1 MQLRLFYRVEAYSNL
16 LGVFSIFFR
25 QQVNKLAKRDP
36 LSFMKVEYQE
46 KVKQQ
51 LDWVHRN
58 LQGPSDVRCTVEG
71 KEVLMFCSNNYLGLS
86 NHPVLKEA
94 AIKAVKSHGAGSGSV
109 RPIAGN
115 MDLHEKWESTL
126 ARFKETEGGF
136 VTSAGFTANEGVIPQ
151 LAPQAEDA
159 ILSDELN
166 HGSIIDGVRLS
177 KAKRYVFKHQDMNDL
192 DRAMKEIDATNPRR
206 ILVITDGVFSMDGDY
221 AKLDE
226 IYKTVSPYG
235 AMIYIDD
242 AHGDGVL
249 GKDYSGKGLVDHFK
263 MQKKMHE
270 CGIEMGTFSKAFGT
284 MGGSIV
290 GSQAL
295 VNWCRNVTRS
305 YLLSGSHPPAVAGAS
320 IAALELLEKDNALV
334 KQLWENIGYFKKRI
348 IDMGYN
354 HELTANSQTAITP
367 IIFGE
372 NELAKK
378 ASNRLYEEG
387 IFALPIV
394 FPMVPRGTARI
405 RTMMNAALTKDD
417 LDFALEKFE
426 QIGKELKVF

>member
-1 MQLRLFYRVEAYSNL
+1 MT
-16 LGVFSIFFR
+16 
-25 QQVNKLAKRDP
+25 KRDP
-36 LSFMKVEYQE
+36 LGFMKVEYQE
-46 KVKQQ
+46 KVDQQ

-58 LQGPSDVRCTVEG
+58 LQGPSDVRCIVEG
-71 KEVLMFCSNNYLGLS
+71 KKVLMFCSNNYLGLS

-115 MDLHEKWESTL
+115 MDLHEQWEATL
-126 ARFKETEGGF
+126 ARFKKTEAGF
-136 VTSAGFTANEGVIPQ
+136 ITSAGFTANEGVIPQ
-151 LAPQAEDA
+151 LAPKAEDA

-177 KAKRYVFKHQDMNDL
+177 KAKRYVYKHQDMPDL
-192 DRAMKEIDATNPRR
+192 ERAIKDIEKTNPRR

-226 IYKTVSPYG
+226 IYNIVEPYG
-235 AMIYIDD
+235 AMIFIDD

-249 GKDYSGKGLVDHFK
+249 GNDFSGRGLVDHFS
-263 MQKKMHE
+263 MQKQMHE

-284 MGGSIV
+284 MGGSVV
-290 GSQAL
+290 GSQNL
-295 VNWCRNVTRS
+295 VNWCRNFTRS
-305 YLLSGSHPPAVAGAS
+305 YLLSGSHPPATAGAS
-320 IAALELLEKDNALV
+320 IAALDLLDKDNSLV
-334 KQLWENIGYFKKRI
+334 KQLWENIDYFKKRV
-348 IDMGYN
+348 IDMGFN
-354 HELTANSQTAITP
+354 HELTINSQTAITP

-378 ASNRLYEEG
+378 ASNRLYDEG

-405 RTMMNAALTKDD
+405 RTMMNAALKKED

-426 QIGKELKVF
+426 MIGKELKIF

>member
-1 MQLRLFYRVEAYSNL
+1 M
-16 LGVFSIFFR
+16 
-25 QQVNKLAKRDP
+25 AKRDP
-36 LSFMKVEYQE
+36 LGFMKVEYQE
-46 KVKQQ
+46 KVDQQ
-51 LDWVHRN
+51 LDWVHRV
-58 LQGPSDVRCTVEG
+58 LEGPSDVRCIVEG

-86 NHPVLKEA
+86 NHPVLREA
-94 AIKAVKSHGAGSGSV
+94 AIEAVRSHGAGSGSV

-115 MDLHEKWESTL
+115 MDLHEKWETTL
-126 ARFKETEGGF
+126 AHFKRQEAGF
-136 VTSAGFTANEGVIPQ
+136 ITSAGFTANEGVVPQ
-151 LAPQAEDA
+151 LAPTAEDA

-177 KAKRYVFKHQDMNDL
+177 KAKRYVYKHQDMTDL
-192 DRAMKEIDATNPRR
+192 ERAIKDIEKTNPRR

-226 IYKTVSPYG
+226 IYNIVEPHGT
-235 AMIYIDD
+235 MIYVDD

-249 GKDYSGKGLVDHFK
+249 GHNYSGKGLVDHFQL
-263 MQKKMHE
+263 QKQMHK
-270 CGIEMGTFSKAFGT
+270 CGVEMGTFSKAFGT

-290 GSQAL
+290 GSQDL

-320 IAALELLEKDNALV
+320 IAALELLDKDNSLV
-334 KQLWENIGYFKKRI
+334 KQLWDNIDYFKKRVI
-348 IDMGYN
+348 EMGFN

-367 IIFGE
+367 IVFGE
-372 NELAKK
+372 NDLAKT
-378 ASNRLYEEG
+378 ASNRLLEEG

-405 RTMMNAALTKDD
+405 RTMMNAALTKED

-426 QIGKELKVF
+426 LIGKELKIF